1 MKGVTMK
8 VAIFACL
15 AVVLAA
21 CTTMSPQERRAMDE
35 ETCRS
40 YGFRPDTDAFATCL
54 QRIDLDRRAE
64 LRASR
69 AEFDRWASQPAVVYR
84 PVYVPVRRD

>member
-1 MKGVTMK
+1 MPAFSRRTLV
-8 VAIFACL
+8 VAL
-15 AVVLAA
+15 SAVVLAA
-21 CTTMSPQERRAMDE
+21 CTTMSPQERRVMDE

-40 YGFRPDTDAFATCL
+40 YGFRPDTDAFAACL

-69 AEFDRWASQPAVVYR
+69 AEFDRWASQPTVVCR
-84 PVYVPVRRD
+84 PVYIPVRRD